1 MRTGRS
7 NNKVWLL
14 MENKYNKQALI
25 DYEKLINEFSFDK
38 LGLDFNKDIIIHE
51 KYKNLVEPCTDTPD
65 FEFDYII
72 TNLPYSLKTEFL
84 KNRW

>member
-14 MENKYNKQALI
+14 VKNKYNKQALI
-25 DYEKLINEFSFDK
+25 DYEKLIDEFSFDK

-51 KYKNLVEPCTDTPD
+51 KYKNLVEPYD
-65 FEFDYII
+65 EII
-72 TNLPYSLKTEFL
+72 ENTEPHDDIVDLFMEVLKDECGD
-84 KNRW
+84 